1 MAYWVG
7 VALLWVVAGIYGYES
22 YKADK
27 ARREYERKAQR
38 AIELVERAV
47 EAVEG
52 WRDAYLKVYQMH
64 DSKEEDHA

>member
-1 MAYWVG
+1 MAYLISEVI
-7 VALLWVVAGIYGYES
+7 LWIAIGIYAYLA

-27 ARREYERKAQR
+27 ARREYERKAQ
-38 AIELVERAV
+38 RAV

-52 WRDAYLKVYQMH
+52 WRDAYLKVYQIN

>member
-38 AIELVERAV
+38 AV

-52 WRDAYLKVYQMH
+52 WRDAYLKVYQIN

>member
-7 VALLWVVAGIYGYES
+7 VALMWGAAGIYAYNAYEAS
-22 YKADK
+22 K
-27 ARREYERKAQR
+27 ARREYERKAQ
-38 AIELVERAV
+38 RAV

-52 WRDAYLKVYQMH
+52 WRDAYLKVYQMN